1 MVNKRK
7 ILVEIKNLMR
17 IKMIEKIEKRRRKI
31 KKINILLLKK
41 VKREKENILMK
52 NWKVLMILIVM
63 MLVKCQLNNKLKEK
77 NKKNYEN

>member
-7 ILVEIKNLMR
+7 ILEIKNLMR
-17 IKMIEKIEKRRRKI
+17 TKMIEKIEKRRRKI

-63 MLVKCQLNNKLKEK
+63 MLVKCLLINKLKEK